1 MRPDDYR
8 GSRAGLRM
16 KKLLIII
23 ACIASLSLTGCS
35 KPGYHLVHK
44 IDIQQG
50 NVVTQEE
57 LNQLKPG
64 MTRRQV
70 QYIMGSPMIADVF
83 HQDRWDYIYLL
94 QPGYGEP
101 SSEHVTL
108 YFEADALQRIEGS
121 MYPQD
126 ISTDAPAPVRQVTVV
141 VPPQERIPPGLLTRL
156 WYWITFRKPGE
167 V

>member
-1 MRPDDYR
+1 
-8 GSRAGLRM
+8 M

-23 ACIASLSLTGCS
+23 TCIASLWLGGCS
-35 KPGYHLVHK
+35 SPRFHLVHK
-44 IDIQQG
+44 IDVQQG

-57 LNQLKPG
+57 VNQLKPG

-83 HQDRWDYIYLL
+83 HQDRWDYVYLME
-94 QPGYGEP
+94 PGYGKP
-101 SSEHVTL
+101 SREYVTL
-108 YFEADALQRIEGS
+108 YFEADALQRVEGTLH
-121 MYPQD
+121 PQD
-126 ISTDAPAPVRQVTVV
+126 VSAEPPAPSRQVTVV
-141 VPPQERIPPGLLTRL
+141 VPPQERVPPGLLTRL